1 MENIYWWAPLKAVA
15 TSAPDPDSTFRFR
28 VSLSLPHQSEN
39 VESWSID
46 IGRKWRRSRRVLGRL
61 RWPLQSLSSASTV
74 KKFTPFHL
82 NSFFLFSFLIFIHT
96 DFCFAFFFEQRMYGF
111 AACLVA
117 GFACMLLV
125 PPTYPILFVNFFF
138 SFFFFLVLARVK
150 KTLYKLEIQKKNYY
164 YITGNCFYYWE
175 LFLGMCFWCCHEKLN
190 YHIGFCV

>member
-46 IGRKWRRSRRVLGRL
+46 FGRKWRRSRRVLGRL

-82 NSFFLFSFLIFIHT
+82 NFFFFHSYWFLFCVLFWAENVRVCSLFGCWFRLYAPGTTNLSHSFRKFFLFFSFL
-96 DFCFAFFFEQRMYGF
+96 
-111 AACLVA
+111 
-117 GFACMLLV
+117 
-125 PPTYPILFVNFFF
+125 
-138 SFFFFLVLARVK
+138 FFFFFFWVLARVK
-150 KTLYKLEIQKKNYY
+150 KKLLL
-164 YITGNCFYYWE
+164 YYWE

>member
-1 MENIYWWAPLKAVA
+1 
-15 TSAPDPDSTFRFR
+15 
-28 VSLSLPHQSEN
+28 
-39 VESWSID
+39 
-46 IGRKWRRSRRVLGRL
+46 
-61 RWPLQSLSSASTV
+61 
-74 KKFTPFHL
+74 
-82 NSFFLFSFLIFIHT
+82 
-96 DFCFAFFFEQRMYGF
+96 MYGF

-175 LFLGMCFWCCHEKLN
+175 LFLGMCF
-190 YHIGFCV
+190 